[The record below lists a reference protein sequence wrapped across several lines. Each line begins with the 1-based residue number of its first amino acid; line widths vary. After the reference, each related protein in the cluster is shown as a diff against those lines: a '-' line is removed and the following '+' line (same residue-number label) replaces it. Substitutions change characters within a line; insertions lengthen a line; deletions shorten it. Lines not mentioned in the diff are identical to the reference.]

1 MAINTH
7 TTGIGTLAGIAWT
20 PLDGTGLSPAQR
32 TSVDNDVKAAS
43 AMATALLE
51 ATKSAFN
58 RDWARFSLNDLAD
71 AAGLGAFAYLSR
83 TDLRVSTLATT
94 DDTAAD
100 WATFIGRALGS
111 APATSQARS
120 LGEWRRLAADLQQ
133 FAALQASRR
142 DPVTGAAGG
151 ITHANG
157 QWYANGQALSLLDL
171 FTAARVNQVAN
182 HEDALD
188 DYMIQIQANGRR
200 LAAAREWKAALSQES
215 TYSTYN
221 SGARYYSGE
230 TAIYNGR
237 EYAATPFH
245 EIGSGSSY
253 YDEKRVKWYIQ
264 GAVPTNDTY
273 WDDTGKVAIS
283 SAIKTSFMAKWG
295 FDPVAEFHK
304 TPVTFDSGI
313 ASDTLQIY
321 SNDIKAY
328 VDNKDADNQALQ
340 QKIQQKSNR
349 RDEVLEAMVS
359 FAGKQA
365 KTGSNMAGNLA

>member
-171 FTAARVNQVAN
+171 FTAARVNQAAN
-182 HEDALD
+182 HDDTLD
-188 DYMIQIQANGRR
+188 GLVGEIQANSRR
-200 LAAAREWKAALSQES
+200 ISAAREWASMIRRHLPSGTAAGPGLPADRRNE
-215 TYSTYN
+215 
-221 SGARYYSGE
+221 
-230 TAIYNGR
+230 
-237 EYAATPFH
+237 
-245 EIGSGSSY
+245 
-253 YDEKRVKWYIQ
+253 
-264 GAVPTNDTY
+264 
-273 WDDTGKVAIS
+273 
-283 SAIKTSFMAKWG
+283 FMAKWG
-295 FDPVAEFHK
+295 FDPYTTFHK
-304 TPVTFDSGI
+304 TQPESGSVYPQKFDQWLTDVKTYIDDQDSENRK
-313 ASDTLQIY
+313 LQ
-321 SNDIKAY
+321 N
-328 VDNKDADNQALQ
+328 VVE
-340 QKIQQKSNR
+340 QKNNR
-349 RDEVLEAMVS
+349 RSEVLEAMVT
-359 FAGKQA
+359 FATSQS
-365 KTGSNMAGNLA
+365 KTGNAMANSLA

>member
-7 TTGIGTLAGIAWT
+7 TTGFGTLAGIAWT
-20 PLDGTGLSPAQR
+20 PLDGTGLSPAE
-32 TSVDNDVKAAS
+32 TVSVDKDVKAAS
-43 AMATALLE
+43 VMATALLA

-58 RDWARFSLNDLAD
+58 RDWAQFSLNDLA
-71 AAGLGAFAYLSR
+71 GLGHL
-83 TDLRVSTLATT
+83 STLATG
-94 DDTAAD
+94 DNTAAQ
-100 WATFIGRALGS
+100 WATFIGRAVGS
-111 APATSQARS
+111 APATTQARS

-133 FAALQASRR
+133 YAALQASKLDAGR
-142 DPVTGAAGG
+142 DPSLGAAGG
-151 ITHANG
+151 VTHANG

-200 LAAAREWKAALSQES
+200 LAAAREWKAALSKES

-230 TAIYNGR
+230 TTIYNGS
-237 EYAATPFH
+237 EYKADPFH
-245 EIGSGSSY
+245 ETGSGSSY
-253 YDEKRVKWYIQ
+253 YDAGRVKWYLR
-264 GAVPTNDTY
+264 GAVPTNTTY
-273 WDDTGKVAIS
+273 WDATGKVAIGS
-283 SAIKTSFMAKWG
+283 DIKTSFMAKWG

-304 TPVTFDSGI
+304 TSVTFDSAI

-365 KTGSNMAGNLA
+365 KTGANMAGNLA

>member
-1 MAINTH
+1 MAINDL
-7 TTGIGTLAGIAWT
+7 TTGIGTLAHVAWT
-20 PLDGTGLSPAQR
+20 PLDGTGLSTAQR

-83 TDLRVSTLATT
+83 TDLRVSTLAAT

-100 WATFIGRALGS
+100 WAAFIGRALGS

-133 FAALQASRR
+133 YAALQASKFDAGR
-142 DPVTGAAGG
+142 DPSLGIAGG
-151 ITHANG
+151 VTHAHG

-200 LAAAREWKAALSQES
+200 LAAAREWAA
-215 TYSTYN
+215 
-221 SGARYYSGE
+221 
-230 TAIYNGR
+230 AIRKHMPATDAGNGTLP
-237 EYAATPFH
+237 EL
-245 EIGSGSSY
+245 
-253 YDEKRVKWYIQ
+253 EK
-264 GAVPTNDTY
+264 TNF
-273 WDDTGKVAIS
+273 V
-283 SAIKTSFMAKWG
+283 AKWG
-295 FDPVAEFHK
+295 FNPVTEFHK
-304 TPVTFDSGI
+304 PATAPSFGSVVYQNFN
-313 ASDTLQIY
+313 LWL
-321 SNDIKAY
+321 NDIKAY
-328 VDNKDADNQALQ
+328 VDDKDQDNQALQ
-340 QKIQQKSNR
+340 QKLQQKSNR
-349 RDEVLEAMVS
+349 RDEVLEAMVT
-359 FAGKQA
+359 FASKQS
-365 KTGSNMAGNLA
+365 KTGANMAGNLA